1 MIVLIGA
8 PQGFVNT
15 FGKNV
20 ECGSWPEDV
29 HDEGKDGE
37 HLEEEE
43 DLGGHRQHVVLVE
56 VVQQVLVVTKVGH
69 RDDSWI
75 FL

>member
-1 MIVLIGA
+1 MIMITLLIIKG
-8 PQGFVNT
+8 GFARE
-15 FGKNV
+15 
-20 ECGSWPEDV
+20 ECRPEDV

-56 VVQQVLVVTKVGH
+56 VVQQVLV
-69 RDDSWI
+69 I
-75 FL
+75 I